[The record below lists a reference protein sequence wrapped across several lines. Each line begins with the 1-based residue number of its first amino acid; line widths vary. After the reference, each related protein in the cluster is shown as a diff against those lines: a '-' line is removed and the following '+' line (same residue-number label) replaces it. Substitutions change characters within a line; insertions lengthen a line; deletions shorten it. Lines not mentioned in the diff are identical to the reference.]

1 MPIPPTMRAIDPAA
15 PGGPEVLTVVERP
28 TPTPGPREVLIR
40 VHAAGV
46 NRPDVLQR
54 KGLYPMP
61 PGAPTIMGLEV
72 AGEIVQVG
80 PQVHRWRGGEPV
92 CALVSGGGYAE
103 YVAAPE
109 GQCLPIPHGL
119 SLTQAASLPETHFT
133 VWRNLFEFGRLRAGE
148 TALVH
153 GGTSGIGVT
162 ALQIGRARG
171 ATMIVTVG
179 SPEKAQAALALG
191 AHAAIDYNA
200 RDFVAEVATLT
211 KNHGVDVVLDMIG
224 GDYAPRNL
232 ECLATGGRHV
242 SIASQRGSKVSVEIA
257 TIMRRNLTVT
267 GSMLRPLA
275 TQAKAAIARALET
288 EIWPL
293 YASGGM
299 RAVIDRTYT
308 LEQAPQAHQRMEA
321 SEHVGKIVLQ
331 IA

>member
-1 MPIPPTMRAIDPAA
+1 MPIPSTMRAIDPAT

-40 VHAAGV
+40 AHAAGV
-46 NRPDVLQR
+46 NRPDILQR
-54 KGLYPMP
+54 KGHYPMP

-72 AGEIVQVG
+72 AGEIVGVG
-80 PQVHRWRGGEPV
+80 EQVHRWQGGEQV
-92 CALVSGGGYAE
+92 CALVSGGGYAD

-109 GQCLPIPHGL
+109 GQCLPIPQGL
-119 SLTQAASLPETHFT
+119 SLAEAASLPETHFT

-148 TALVH
+148 AALVH

-162 ALQIGRARG
+162 AIQMGRARG
-171 ATMIVTVG
+171 ARMIVTVG
-179 SPEKAQAALALG
+179 SPEKAEAALKLG

-200 RDFVAEVATLT
+200 QDFVAEVARLT
-211 KNHGVDVVLDMIG
+211 DHGVDVVLDMIG
-224 GDYAPRNL
+224 GDYVPRNL
-232 ECLATGGRHV
+232 ECLGTSGRHV
-242 SIASQRGSKVSVEIA
+242 SIASQRGSKVGVEIA
-257 TIMRRNLTVT
+257 TIMRKNLTLT

-299 RAVIDRTYT
+299 RAVVDRSYP
-308 LEQAPQAHQRMEA
+308 LAEAADAHRRMEG
-321 SEHVGKIVLQ
+321 SHHVGKIILEL
-331 IA
+331 

>member
-1 MPIPPTMRAIDPAA
+1 MPITPTMRAIDPAA

-28 TPTPGPREVLIR
+28 VPTPAPGEVLIR

-72 AGEIVQVG
+72 AGEIVGVG
-80 PQVHRWRGGEPV
+80 SHVHRWRAGEQV

-109 GQCLPIPHGL
+109 GQCLPVPHGL
-119 SLTQAASLPETHFT
+119 SLAEATSLPETHFT

-162 ALQIGRARG
+162 AIQMGGARG
-171 ATMIVTVG
+171 AKMIVTVG
-179 SPEKAQAALALG
+179 SPEKATAALALG

-200 RDFVAEVATLT
+200 QDFVAEVARLT
-211 KNHGVDVVLDMIG
+211 DNHGVNVLLDMIG
-224 GDYAPRNL
+224 GDYVPRNL
-232 ECLATGGRHV
+232 ECLAPGGRHV
-242 SIASQRGSKVSVEIA
+242 SIASQRGSKVSVEIGF
-257 TIMRRNLTVT
+257 IMRKTLTLT

-288 EIWPL
+288 EVWPL

-299 RAVIDRTYT
+299 RAVIDRSYP
-308 LEQAPQAHQRMEA
+308 LAAAPAAHARMEA
-321 SEHVGKIVLQ
+321 SHHVGKIILEL
-331 IA
+331 